1 MMTKAKA
8 KKPTSKPETSGLEG
22 DDELEKDLFF
32 LECLRWIRKEF
43 GDRIFAASASRDDQV
58 LVTLRLEATYQLAEF
73 FYLLRARGLTSSEQ
87 IETLTDLHNAYII
100 ELTKDPAKMARLGL
114 ASDRLLDAMFTS
126 DTLPRLL
133 QNWRDRPG
141 AIDQSNLAR
150 FLATVMSAETCRKVV
165 VACSAAGY
173 VAREK
178 SPYGTMLIS
187 SRGELERMFGEC
199 IREARIRGERGRQ
212 SA

>member
-1 MMTKAKA
+1 MVSVDMF
-8 KKPTSKPETSGLEG
+8 G
-22 DDELEKDLFF
+22 DGAALEKDLFF
-32 LECLRWIRKEF
+32 LESLRWVRKEF
-43 GDRIFAASASRDDQV
+43 TDRVCEASASRDGQV
-58 LVTLRLEATYQLAEF
+58 LTTLRLEATYQLGEF
-73 FYLLRARGLTSSEQ
+73 LYLLSARGLTSAEQ

-133 QNWRDRPG
+133 QIWRDKPG
-141 AIDQSNLAR
+141 AVDQSNLAR

-165 VACSAAGY
+165 VACGAAGFLS
-173 VAREK
+173 REK

-187 SRGELERMFGEC
+187 SRGGLEQIFGEC
-199 IREARIRGERGRQ
+199 VRTARQRVERGGKNGE
-212 SA
+212 